1 MMTTTKKTTTKK
13 TTTTTTRT
21 RTRVTTM
28 KRAVLSLT
36 VGAALAL
43 GATACG
49 PDVPANPDWT
59 VDVLPILQAR
69 CIRCHDTTPRVDP
82 VLKPL
87 VPGVARTPT
96 GNFNDETIAMSLGTL
111 IIQDISVKKSM
122 PPLPAAPL
130 DDWQIQI
137 LKNFFKAK

>member
-1 MMTTTKKTTTKK
+1 MMTTTKTKKK
-13 TTTTTTRT
+13 TTTTTRT
-21 RTRVTTM
+21 GVTTM
-28 KRAVLSLT
+28 KRAAWSLT

-87 VPGVARTPT
+87 TPGVARTPV
-96 GNFNDETIAMSLGTL
+96 GNLGDETIAMSLGTL

-130 DDWQIQI
+130 DDWQLQI

>member
-1 MMTTTKKTTTKK
+1 
-13 TTTTTTRT
+13 
-21 RTRVTTM
+21 M
-28 KRAVLSLT
+28 KRAVWSLT
-36 VGAALAL
+36 MGAALAV

-69 CIRCHDTTPRVDP
+69 GIRCHDTTARVYR

-87 VPGVARTPT
+87 APGVPRTPT
-96 GNFNDETIAMSLGTL
+96 GNLGDEATAMTLGTL